1 MMQVQ
6 HVVERRK
13 QMREE
18 HESPLQQRQTLLMRT
33 EVSVKKLCE
42 APPVLLGLRV
52 CMVNNALLIWL

>member
-6 HVVERRK
+6 HIVERRK

-18 HESPLQQRQTLLMRT
+18 HESLLQQRQTLLMRT

-42 APPVLLGLRV
+42 APLALGATSTIGTAGV
-52 CMVNNALLIWL
+52 HGQ